1 MLLLMCLP
9 SSSLVSKFS
18 QYKSPQPALTG
29 HGNYFQGEI
38 EKRLK
43 RVEIVGNLFL
53 LLGIYFI
60 FTFHQMC
67 FK

>member
-1 MLLLMCLP
+1 MCLP

-38 EKRLK
+38 EKRLE
-43 RVEIVGNLFL
+43 RVEIVGNIILIVGNLF
-53 LLGIYFI
+53 YFY
-60 FTFHQMC
+60 FSPNVF
-67 FK
+67 